1 MTTIPA
7 ITVDELLQR
16 YRGVLVDA
24 YGVLVSTAGALPGAA
39 RFIDRLRHNNHPFL
53 IVTNDSSRLPET
65 ASQRYAGFGVQ
76 LSPDEILT
84 SGSLLA
90 DYFSTHN
97 LVGSPCIVLGTPD
110 SHAYVRMAGGN
121 IVPPA
126 TQDATTIVVGDDD
139 GYAFRETVDEVLTVL
154 FHRFD
159 RDLATHLVLPN
170 PDLIYLRGNDSYG
183 ITSGTV
189 AGIFEAALELRYPQR
204 RLRFT
209 RLGKPNQPMFETA
222 LSRLGLVKREVA
234 MIGDQLA
241 TDIAGAQN
249 VGIDSVLIG
258 TGINRAPPA
267 ETATIRPTYLLA
279 SLLA

>member
-7 ITVDELLQR
+7 ITIDQLLAR
-16 YRGVLVDA
+16 YRGFLVDA

-39 RFIDRLRHNNHPFL
+39 RFIDRLRANSHPFL

-65 ASQRYAGFGVQ
+65 ASQRYAGFGVR
-76 LSPDEILT
+76 LSPHEILT
-84 SGSLLA
+84 SGSLLT

-110 SHAYVRMAGGN
+110 SHAYVRQAGGD
-121 IVPPA
+121 IVPPS
-126 TQDATTIVVGDDD
+126 TQDATTIVIGDDD

-159 RDLATHLVLPN
+159 RDLPTHLVLPN
-170 PDLIYLRGNDSYG
+170 PDLIYLRGRDKYG

-189 AGIFEAALELRYPQR
+189 AGIFEAALELRYPR
-204 RLRFT
+204 RGLQFT
-209 RLGKPNQPMFETA
+209 RLGKPNRPMFETA
-222 LSRLGLVKREVA
+222 VSKLGCSKDEVV

-249 VGIDSVLIG
+249 LGIDSVLIS
-258 TGINRAPPA
+258 TGINRAPPPPG
-267 ETATIRPTYLLA
+267 ATVRPTYALS
-279 SLLA
+279 SLLT